1 MFVHHFTSNA
11 QLFTVNFTEN
21 GAYQEKNSLCWY
33 FVAPFDD
40 AGVDNLKEMLY
51 FRWLNGFNRS
61 IQNLQ
66 ESGTAY
72 TILKVIY
79 LL

>member
-1 MFVHHFTSNA
+1 MLVHHFTSNA

-21 GAYQEKNSLCWY
+21 GTYQEKNSLCWY
-33 FVAPFDD
+33 FVTTFDD
-40 AGVDNLKEMLY
+40 AGIDDLKEMLY
-51 FRWLNGFNRS
+51 FRRLNAFNRS

-66 ESGTAY
+66 ESGTTYA
-72 TILKVIY
+72 ILRVDY